1 MIDLCLPDNGTTIAV
16 YEQPVRGTFPTLAQA
31 GVVVGKRDLVYVE
44 LMGRDRYWID
54 LGQHPDEED
63 VEKLVAALGRRFAVR
78 YTTDNLGNGRLDI
91 LSIPWPYNIFPMG
104 RQIRVRLVALLDE
117 ALPGWSGRYTFQPLL
132 SMSNADYEWTQ
143 STAEAI
149 FEEEV
154 AIEEAAGDPGGVDGA
169 RQRVAEAYAQAAE
182 RGLAAAVQRQVSV
195 KRDARA
201 WRIRKQREDD
211 ASPKA

>member
-1 MIDLCLPDNGTTIAV
+1 
-16 YEQPVRGTFPTLAQA
+16 
-31 GVVVGKRDLVYVE
+31 
-44 LMGRDRYWID
+44 MGCDRYWIDLGQHPDEGGVGKIVVAAGRRFAGGCTTGD

-63 VEKLVAALGRRFAVR
+63 VEKLVVALGRRFAVR

-104 RQIRVRLVALLDE
+104 RQVRVRLVALLDE

-132 SMSNADYEWTQ
+132 SMSNADYEWAQ

-154 AIEEAAGDPGGVDGA
+154 AIEEAAGDPGGFDGA

-201 WRIRKQREDD
+201 WRIRKQREDE